1 MIEVVLNCST
11 REGSQKITIEKEK
24 TSFGRGG
31 EADYRFDDDGLSRLH
46 ASVYRDREKV
56 WIVDENS
63 TNGTVVNGER
73 VSATGTPLQN
83 GDAIKIGNYTNIKVK
98 ISNKQVSTDK
108 AFASRKAQTFNQ
120 PQTKTE
126 SVSLPNSSLFIPLA
140 ITAFALLVV
149 TASAIFIGVQVFG
162 GSDAIVYK
170 SNETEFETTESS
182 GDEEDEKR
190 AEKAPTP
197 KKEKTAIS
205 AGASNANLTDSPE
218 ALNDG
223 SRIALPNGKQYQAM
237 SEDEKSRYIAFK
249 AEKVARTIGNQASEP
264 IPAEAIMQIKNSVN
278 AYASRV
284 NSKPLGGCR
293 FGDNLQ
299 ITLERASRNSPFIN
313 RHFNA
318 EGIEPQI
325 GIYVAMIESEHC
337 PCLESPTHA
346 KGVFQFLA
354 STAPDYGLDPNQRC
368 EPDPSAKAAAKYLKS
383 LIGRFGTASD
393 SVPLAIASYNSGQ
406 GHLSNNLDKVFA
418 AAANQ
423 KRNFWTLVA
432 NKSAMQGNAGKQ
444 FANENIKYVP
454 KFFAAAII
462 GENPQDFG
470 LNLQPL
476 STYTK

>member
-11 REGSQKITIEKEK
+11 REGSQKIIIEKEK
-24 TSFGRGG
+24 ISFGRG
-31 EADYRFDDDGLSRLH
+31 EADCRLDDDGLSRLH
-46 ASVYRDREKV
+46 ASVFRDGDRV

-63 TNGTVVNGER
+63 TNGTFVNGER
-73 VSATGTPLQN
+73 VSMNGTPLQN
-83 GDAIKIGNYTNIKVK
+83 GDTIKIGNYTNIKVV
-98 ISNKQVSTDK
+98 ISNKQVSPK
-108 AFASRKAQTFNQ
+108 KSFGSSHAQTSTHNRL
-120 PQTKTE
+120 QTK
-126 SVSLPNSSLFIPLA
+126 SVSAPDSSLVIPLA
-140 ITAFALLVV
+140 ITAFAILIVA
-149 TASAIFIGVQVFG
+149 ASAIFIGVQVFG

-170 SNETEFETTESS
+170 SNDTEFDAAENFD
-182 GDEEDEKR
+182 DEGNENKPEKS
-190 AEKAPTP
+190 PTP
-197 KKEKTAIS
+197 KTEKTATNS
-205 AGASNANLTDSPE
+205 TENNTNLTDSPE

-223 SRIALPNGKQYQAM
+223 SRVLLPSGKKYQAM
-237 SEDEKSRYIAFK
+237 SDDEKSRYIAVK
-249 AEKVARTIGNQASEP
+249 AEKVARIIGNQASEP
-264 IPAEAIMQIKNSVN
+264 IPAEAVAQIKASVN
-278 AYASRV
+278 GYASRV
-284 NSKPLGGCR
+284 NAKPLSGCR

-299 ITLERASRNSPFIN
+299 VTLERASRNAPFIN

-325 GIYVAMIESEHC
+325 GLYVAMIESEHC

-354 STAPDYGLDPNQRC
+354 STAPDYGLHPDQRC
-368 EPDPSAKAAAKYLKS
+368 EPEPSAKAAAKYLKS

-393 SVPLAIASYNSGQ
+393 SVPLAVASYNSGQ

-423 KRNFWTLVA
+423 KRNFWTLAA
-432 NKSAMQGNAGKQ
+432 NKSAMQGNAAKQ

>member
-11 REGSQKITIEKEK
+11 PDGSQKIAIEKEK
-24 TSFGRGG
+24 TSFGRGD
-31 EADYRFDDDGLSRLH
+31 ADFRLDDDGLSRLH
-46 ASVYRDREKV
+46 ASVFRDGDKV

-63 TNGTVVNGER
+63 TNGTFVNGGR

-83 GDAIKIGNYTNIKVK
+83 GDTIKIGNYTNLKVV
-98 ISNKQVSTDK
+98 ISNKQAAPKKS
-108 AFASRKAQTFNQ
+108 FGSSKAQTFNPNQ
-120 PQTKTE
+120 KKNE
-126 SVSLPNSSLFIPLA
+126 SVSAPNSALFLPLT
-140 ITAFALLVV
+140 ITAFALLIV
-149 TASAIFIGVQVFG
+149 AAAAIFIGVQVFG
-162 GSDAIVYK
+162 GSGSDAIVYK
-170 SNETEFETTESS
+170 SNDAEFGAPENFD
-182 GDEEDEKR
+182 DEESEKKT
-190 AEKAPTP
+190 EKSPTP
-197 KKEKTAIS
+197 KPEKTTV
-205 AGASNANLTDSPE
+205 GQTNANLTDSPE

-223 SRIALPNGKQYQAM
+223 SQVALPSGKKYQAM
-237 SEDEKSRYIAFK
+237 SDEEKNRYIAVK
-249 AEKVARTIGNQASEP
+249 AEKVARIIGNQASEP
-264 IPAEAIMQIKNSVN
+264 IPPEAIAQIKNSVS

-299 ITLERASRNSPFIN
+299 VTLERASKNAPFIN

-325 GIYVAMIESEHC
+325 GLYVAMIESEHC

-368 EPDPSAKAAAKYLKS
+368 EPEPSAKAAAKYLKS

-406 GHLSNNLDKVFA
+406 GNLSNNLDKVFA
-418 AAANQ
+418 ATANQ
-423 KRNFWTLVA
+423 KRNFWTLAA
-432 NKSAMQGNAGKQ
+432 NKSAMQGNAAKQ

-470 LNLQPL
+470 LSLQPL